1 MLIPIITFTAIMI
14 PFAGVIALLHNKQYS
29 ENSVRLMLTS
39 IGCLIMNIG
48 SFIMQT
54 ANSEPEAGVAIRFV
68 YLGNALFY
76 YFFLTFLLSYLRVK
90 VPQVFLTLWATL
102 EIGICIVHWNASAQE
117 LFIGHYY
124 FVRNETF
131 QVFTAQIA
139 NQSPIYRTRSIIL
152 LCLLTALLTY
162 TIIVMARNKLTS
174 ERRNLSRLA
183 DAQFIVIGALAV
195 DTFADLGIDIMPMLC
210 ALSLLSVVIRMM
222 TDSFFG
228 VTDSGHEWIFKQM
241 ENPYIITD
249 NQYGYLDS
257 NKHAKALFPAL
268 LRLRQNERIPDE
280 VYMLFTASTT
290 HFSVG
295 EEAFERKVTELKRK
309 NTLVGYGLLLE
320 DDTEQQKYVRL
331 LGTYNSRLQSE
342 VEEKTRH
349 IRKVQDSIITGMASV
364 IESRD
369 NSTGGHIRRTSTVVR
384 IFAEKLEKD
393 PERMEQLGLTHHFLQ
408 AVAKAAPLHDLGKI
422 AINDMILRKPG
433 KFTDE
438 EYAEM
443 KKHPAEGARVLT
455 EILNEVDDEEFVR
468 IAINI
473 AHFHHERYDG
483 KGYPSQ
489 RSGEDIPIE
498 ARIMALADV
507 FDALVSKRCYK
518 SAFTFDDAFRIIREG
533 LGTQFDPVL
542 GKLFLECRSRL
553 EQTYSELNS
562 DEASQ
567 PSLTCS

>member
-1 MLIPIITFTAIMI
+1 MLIPALTFAAILI
-14 PFAGVIALLHNKQYS
+14 PFAGVITLLHNKQYS
-29 ENSVRLMLTS
+29 ENSVRLMMTS
-39 IGCLIMNIG
+39 IGCLIMNIA

-54 ANSEPEAGVAIRFV
+54 ADSEPEAGVAIRFV

-76 YFFLTFLLSYLRVK
+76 YFFLTFLISYLRLK
-90 VPQVFLTLWATL
+90 IPQVILTLWAAF
-102 EIGICIVHWNASAQE
+102 EIGVSIIHWSTSARE

-131 QVFTAQIA
+131 HVFTAQIA
-139 NQSPIYRTRSIIL
+139 NQSPIYNTRNIIL
-152 LCLLTALLTY
+152 LCLLTGLLTY
-162 TIIVMARNKLTS
+162 TVIVMARNKLVS
-174 ERRNLSRLA
+174 ERHNLGRLA
-183 DAQFIVIGALAV
+183 GAQFIVIGALAV
-195 DTFADLGIDIMPMLC
+195 DTFADPGIDIMPMLC
-210 ALSLLSVVIRMM
+210 ALSLLSVVISMM

-249 NQYGYLDS
+249 SQYGYLDA
-257 NKHAKALFPAL
+257 NAHAKALFPAL
-268 LRLRQNERIPDE
+268 ERLHQNERIPDE
-280 VYMLFTASTT
+280 VYVLFTASTT

-295 EEAFERKVTELKRK
+295 EEAFERKVTELKHHSS
-309 NTLVGYGLLLE
+309 LVGYGLLLE

-331 LGTYNSRLQSE
+331 LGSYNSRLQSE
-342 VEEKTRH
+342 VEEKTQH

-384 IFAEKLEKD
+384 VFAEELEED
-393 PERMEQLGLTHHFLQ
+393 PERMEQLGLTHQFLQ

-433 KFTDE
+433 KFNDE

-473 AHFHHERYDG
+473 AGCHHERYDG
-483 KGYPSQ
+483 KGYPHQ

-507 FDALVSKRCYK
+507 FDALVSQRCYK

-542 GKLFLECRSRL
+542 GKLFLECRERL
-553 EQTYSELNS
+553 EKTYAELNS
-562 DEASQ
+562 GEAAQ
-567 PSLTCS
+567 PSPVCS